1 MPVEQNWT
9 PEQRFWAKVEM
20 RPSGCWEWT
29 GRRDSR
35 GYGRI
40 SAPRGLH
47 PRDRGLPAAT
57 LGCHV
62 LAVQAGVPQE
72 HVEWVHAGRVV
83 AVVAHE
89 QARWD
94 LAVEHL
100 PREAVSSQ
108 GWPAE
113 SPSPGPGSIQ
123 SGLPGTIEGSV
134 ESALHAARLAG
145 EAPVR
150 TAIQRALIEWAL
162 GDHQERPVVP

>member
-47 PRDRGLPAAT
+47 PRDRRPALGAHRLSWEMLNGQIPAGLFVCHHCDNPPCVNPFHMFLGDARLNGQDMAAK
-57 LGCHV
+57 
-62 LAVQAGVPQE
+62 
-72 HVEWVHAGRVV
+72 GR
-83 AVVAHE
+83 
-89 QARWD
+89 
-94 LAVEHL
+94 
-100 PREAVSSQ
+100 
-108 GWPAE
+108 GGKPAE